1 MPSRAVCYHAEKE
14 CRIIFSKASL
24 RETFDTKATIARAAA
39 CLEAHRE
46 RFDSARERMKRDR
59 SVRRKNLAIRS
70 LKTDVADT
78 IAFKVQIAAIAARTV
93 AVITLV
99 PH

>member
-1 MPSRAVCYHAEKE
+1 
-14 CRIIFSKASL
+14 
-24 RETFDTKATIARAAA
+24 
-39 CLEAHRE
+39 
-46 RFDSARERMKRDR
+46 MKRDR